1 MTALLKS
8 GDTYTRKG
16 YAVVV
21 RGLSPNNTRRPHSK
35 NDGYGTLCL
44 YPPYETTTEFLA

>member
-8 GDTYTRKG
+8 GDT
-16 YAVVV
+16 
-21 RGLSPNNTRRPHSK
+21 SPHSK